1 MRYRRFILNM
11 SETVPKLK
19 ELLVTRLKL
28 KLGVEELGEDTQLFG
43 SEGLGL
49 DSIDVLELVVG
60 IKKEFGVEIM
70 DQETAEKVFTT
81 VGEIAKYIEKNR
93 C

>member
-1 MRYRRFILNM
+1 M

-28 KLGVEELGEDTQLFG
+28 KIGVDELGEDTQLFG

>member
-28 KLGVEELGEDTQLFG
+28 KIGVDEIEEDTRLFG

-70 DQETAEKVFTT
+70 DKETAEKVFTT

-93 C
+93 